1 MPSRW
6 CRSLRKRWSRSW
18 RRPAARASRWSR
30 TSLNI
35 KNADWDLEAFANV
48 EYGKHQ
54 MDLLAECM
62 KGEGQYAV
70 FVGSLTSKTHN
81 EWVDGAIA
89 RQKEKYPN
97 MELVGD
103 RNETYDDQQQAYA
116 KTQEL
121 LRKYPNLKGFKG
133 SASTDVAG
141 IGLAVEERGLEDN
154 CVIGT
159 SLPSI
164 AGQYLET
171 GAVDAINFWDPAD
184 AGYLMQKIAVM
195 LLKAR
200 RSPTAWTLA
209 STATIRSKL
218 DGKVIYGQAWV
229 DVTKENADKY
239 SVLSRDVGRGRRR
252 PPAEPSR
259 TLRNGCRRSLSSSGG
274 HSKVFAGVKSLHDV
288 SLAIQPGEIP
298 ARRREWKRQVDS
310 GQDFRRRGMPDTGSI
325 EVDGRARPTWQPID
339 AVRQASR

>member
-1 MPSRW
+1 
-6 CRSLRKRWSRSW
+6 
-18 RRPAARASRWSR
+18 
-30 TSLNI
+30 
-35 KNADWDLEAFANV
+35 
-48 EYGKHQ
+48 

-89 RQKEKYPN
+89 EQKAKYPK

-103 RNETYDDQQQAYA
+103 RNETYDDQQKAYA

-141 IGLAVEERGLEDN
+141 IGLAIEERNLQDKT
-154 CVIGT
+154 CVVGT

-164 AGQYLET
+164 AGQYLES
-171 GAVDAINFWDPAD
+171 GAVKAINFWDPAD

-195 LLKAR
+195 LLKGE
-200 RSPTAWTLA
+200 PIKDGMDLG
-209 STATIRSKL
+209 IPGYNHVKL

-229 DVTKENADKY
+229 DVTKDNAAKY
-239 SVLSRDVGRGRRR
+239 
-252 PPAEPSR
+252 P
-259 TLRNGCRRSLSSSGG
+259 
-274 HSKVFAGVKSLHDV
+274 F
-288 SLAIQPGEIP
+288 
-298 ARRREWKRQVDS
+298 
-310 GQDFRRRGMPDTGSI
+310 
-325 EVDGRARPTWQPID
+325 
-339 AVRQASR
+339 

>member
-1 MPSRW
+1 M
-6 CRSLRKRWSRSW
+6 RKWLATSVSTVALIGIIAGGAALAQKTYNIPTIVKIAGINWFNRMDTGVKKFAKDTGNNSYELG
-18 RRPAARASRWSR
+18 PAKADAQLQVQLVEDMIAKKADAITVVPFSPEALEPVLEKARAQGIKVVAHEAS
-30 TSLNI
+30 NI

-48 EYGKHQ
+48 DYGKHQ

-89 RQKEKYPN
+89 RQKEKYPK

-103 RNETYDDQQQAYA
+103 RNETYDDQQKAYA

-141 IGLAVEERGLEDN
+141 IGLAIEERNLQDKT
-154 CVIGT
+154 CVVGT

-164 AGQYLET
+164 AGQYLES
-171 GAVDAINFWDPAD
+171 GAVKAINFWDPAD

-195 LLKAR
+195 LLKGE
-200 RSPTAWTLA
+200 PITDGMDLG
-209 STATIRSKL
+209 IPGYNKVKL

-229 DVTKENADKY
+229 DVTKDNMAKY
-239 SVLSRDVGRGRRR
+239 
-252 PPAEPSR
+252 P
-259 TLRNGCRRSLSSSGG
+259 
-274 HSKVFAGVKSLHDV
+274 F
-288 SLAIQPGEIP
+288 
-298 ARRREWKRQVDS
+298 
-310 GQDFRRRGMPDTGSI
+310 
-325 EVDGRARPTWQPID
+325 
-339 AVRQASR
+339 

>member
-1 MPSRW
+1 V
-6 CRSLRKRWSRSW
+6 LEK
-18 RRPAARASRWSR
+18 ARAQGIKVVAHEAS
-30 TSLNI
+30 NI

-48 EYGKHQ
+48 DYGKHQ

-89 RQKEKYPN
+89 RQKEKYPK

-103 RNETYDDQQQAYA
+103 RNETYDDQQKAYA

-141 IGLAVEERGLEDN
+141 IGLAIEERNLQDKT
-154 CVIGT
+154 CVVGT

-164 AGQYLET
+164 AGQYLES
-171 GAVDAINFWDPAD
+171 GAVKAINFWDPAD

-195 LLKAR
+195 LLKGE
-200 RSPTAWTLA
+200 PITDGMDLG
-209 STATIRSKL
+209 IPGYNKVKL

-229 DVTKENADKY
+229 DVTKDNMAKY
-239 SVLSRDVGRGRRR
+239 
-252 PPAEPSR
+252 P
-259 TLRNGCRRSLSSSGG
+259 
-274 HSKVFAGVKSLHDV
+274 F
-288 SLAIQPGEIP
+288 
-298 ARRREWKRQVDS
+298 
-310 GQDFRRRGMPDTGSI
+310 
-325 EVDGRARPTWQPID
+325 
-339 AVRQASR
+339 